1 MIDKEARLKI
11 ALFGVSFSNSN
22 LGVRSLGR
30 GIITLLL
37 KKYPTAE
44 IFCFSS
50 NPDEP
55 KEIVVD
61 HINIPIHPIFLNTGL
76 KFILR
81 NNVFNLYFRSLL
93 YKWLK
98 VKLFGDDSILSVL
111 SGCDLVLDVTGGD
124 SFSDIYGMKRFTA
137 ACLQKIIICNMKRR
151 LVLPPQTYGP
161 FESAFS
167 RMLAKKT
174 ISGADDIFT
183 RDKLSFNCLKDELG
197 IKKEIRLFPDVGF
210 ALHEKPYDWKEAKDF
225 IGININGLVY
235 KGGHRGKNDYGLLC
249 DYPGLVK
256 KILRFFLEEKN
267 LKVLLIPH
275 VFAPE
280 SVDDDVKA
288 IHEILKEYPHPNL
301 SMIEPDFDEE
311 EIRSVMKSA
320 QLFIGSRM
328 HACISSCCQLVPTI
342 CLAYSRKFA
351 GVMETIGYDK
361 FVLGMQRSSTDELF
375 NSIKEMYYKKGE
387 MTRVL
392 KEEIPK
398 AIKRLDNLFDG
409 IKLQSDDKVYTDA

>member
-1 MIDKEARLKI
+1 MIDKDIRLKI

-30 GIITLLL
+30 GILTLLL
-37 KKYPTAE
+37 KKYPNAE

-50 NPDEP
+50 NSDEP
-55 KEIVVD
+55 KDIVVD
-61 HINIPIHPIFLNTGL
+61 RINIPIHPAFLNTGL
-76 KFILR
+76 NFILR
-81 NNVFNLYFRSLL
+81 NNVFNLYFKSLL

-98 VKLFGDDSILSVL
+98 VKLFGDDSILGVL
-111 SGCDLVLDVTGGD
+111 SGCDLALDATGGD

-137 ACLQKIIICNMKRR
+137 ACLQKIIICNMKKR

-167 RMLAKKT
+167 RMLAKKA
-174 ISGADDIFT
+174 ISGAGSIFT
-183 RDKLSFNCLKDELG
+183 RDKLSLDCLKNELG
-197 IKKEIRLFPDVGF
+197 IKKEIKLFPDVGF
-210 ALHEKPYDWKEAKDF
+210 AIHEKPYDWKEVKDF
-225 IGININGLVY
+225 IGINISGLVY
-235 KGGHRGKNDYGLLC
+235 KGGYSGKNDYGLSC
-249 DYPGLVK
+249 DYPGLMEKV
-256 KILRFFLEEKN
+256 LHFFLEEKN
-267 LKVLLIPH
+267 QKVVLIPH
-275 VFAPE
+275 VFD
-280 SVDDDVKA
+280 SQGIDNDVSA
-288 IHEILKEYPHPNL
+288 IRSILKRWDNSNL
-301 SMIEPDFDEE
+301 SMVEPDFDEQE
-311 EIRSVMKSA
+311 FRSVIKSA

-361 FVLGMQRSSTDELF
+361 FVLDMQRSSTDELF
-375 NSIKEMYYKKGE
+375 SSIKEMYHKKEE
-387 MTRVL
+387 MARIL

-398 AIKRLDNLFDG
+398 AIKRLDNLFDE